1 MQGAVFERHL
11 HSRLPFPLM
20 GAVDEF
26 SGRGWCVFLGLG
38 TFSFGSSMVFSWRY
52 VPRLKGVDQGS
63 SGGRG
68 GGGCCARLTGVWK
81 LYGSHGGK
89 GRAVTRDINQE
100 VCRNKILTVL
110 EDRSSLGTQ

>member
-52 VPRLKGVDQGS
+52 VPRLKGVDQGLAEE
-63 SGGRG
+63 GGRG
-68 GGGCCARLTGVWK
+68 LLRQTNWSMETVWK
-81 LYGSHGGK
+81 PWREKESRNLGYQSRGLQEQDSYGV
-89 GRAVTRDINQE
+89 RR
-100 VCRNKILTVL
+100 
-110 EDRSSLGTQ
+110 